1 MAASPEQAY
10 ARLPAAMGVEKK
22 LCLAPRVR
30 IRCGVTLLGWIAAVV
45 LFLQLP
51 IPLYWFVM
59 HPQVSYWRQHQKAG
73 YVTGLL
79 LSWLPVTVLL
89 VIFHRELF
97 RAGRPALWEIIAGF
111 ALIVFELWIFWRVQR
126 DLGGKRLVGQ
136 TELSGGGEIVHRGIY
151 ARIRHPRYV
160 GSLLAILG
168 ACILAGTPAM
178 WVVATVWILLTR
190 IAISLEERELRDR
203 FGAAYKGYCR
213 SVPRFVPSFARP
225 GGDVEQPG
233 ILK

>member
-1 MAASPEQAY
+1 VS
-10 ARLPAAMGVEKK
+10 
-22 LCLAPRVR
+22 
-30 IRCGVTLLGWIAAVV
+30 LLGWIAAVV

-59 HPQVSYWRQHQKAG
+59 HPQVNFWRQHQKAG
-73 YVTGLL
+73 FVTGVL

-97 RAGRPALWEIIAGF
+97 RVERPAWWGIIAGF
-111 ALIVFELWIFWRVQR
+111 VLLVLELWIFWRVQR
-126 DLGGKRLVGQ
+126 DLGGRRFVGQ

-168 ACILAGTPAM
+168 ACILAGTRAV
-178 WVVATVWILLTR
+178 WIVAAVWILLTR
-190 IAISLEERELRDR
+190 IAISLEEREMRDR
-203 FGAAYKGYCR
+203 FGAAYEEYSR
-213 SVPRFVPSFARP
+213 LVPRFVPSLTRS
-225 GGDVEQPG
+225 GGDFERSG
-233 ILK
+233 IVK